1 MNTRWLLVIAAFVL
15 AACGKPENPLLAA
28 SDGQFAQLI
37 EPRNAFSP
45 SCAAALYEPDLFVK
59 QYNGLKFSQAG
70 KISAVSDQQKTECA
84 AELPRRGA
92 AAGVRRAHSGARR
105 GDAGGRPRVFAPR
118 EGEGLCD

>member
-1 MNTRWLLVIAAFVL
+1 MNRRWLLVIAVFVL

-59 QYNGLKFSQAG
+59 QYNGLKFSQTG
-70 KISAVSDQQKTECA
+70 KIAAVSDQQKTECE
-84 AELPRRGA
+84 AELQRRGA
-92 AAGVRRAHSGARR
+92 EAGLRGDITREHLADERVRRRYFAARK
-105 GDAGGRPRVFAPR
+105 G
-118 EGEGLCD
+118 